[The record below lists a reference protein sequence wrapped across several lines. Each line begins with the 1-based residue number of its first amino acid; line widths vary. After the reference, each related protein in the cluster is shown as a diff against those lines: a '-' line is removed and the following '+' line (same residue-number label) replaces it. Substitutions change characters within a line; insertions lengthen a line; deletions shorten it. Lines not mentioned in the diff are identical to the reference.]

1 MSKATDDTVQ
11 SIEVCADMFSKLRVF
26 IRDRRI
32 HYLAQTSAR
41 VMRYGVETYWNKHYN
56 LSAGQTRQLALFQG
70 GGDMTL
76 DWAKKRHKGM
86 KVLEPSPNSQKF
98 RSRNGKKRLVSFTFG
113 RPTETQNFESS
124 NIAVHS
130 FPMNMYER
138 DVMLGGWAKKVMKN
152 PLRKGTHII
161 KRYLTPKAGSELQS
175 TTAPMLRDITERWRE
190 MGGAT

>member
-70 GGDMTL
+70 GGDITL
-76 DWAKKRHKGM
+76 QWAKKKSKGM
-86 KVLEPSPNSQKF
+86 KVLEPSPNSEKF
-98 RSRNGKKRLVSFTFG
+98 LSRNGKKRLVSFTFG
-113 RPTETQNFESS
+113 RPTETRDFESS
-124 NIAVHS
+124 NIAIHS

-138 DVMLGGWAKKVMKN
+138 DVMLGGWESVSGKI
-152 PLRKGTHII
+152 RKGTHII